1 MEWVLVTG
9 SCGFLG
15 SHLSE
20 ALLKKGYGVIG
31 IDNFSTGLERNLT
44 YLQKYPH
51 FQFFRHD
58 LVDPLPPLPSLS
70 WILHFASPAS
80 PPKYSALP
88 IETLRVNS
96 IGTDRLL
103 ELALR
108 NKGCK
113 FFLASTSEVYGD
125 PEVHPQGEEYVGHV
139 NPVGVRSVYDEGKRY
154 AESLTMAFYRKY
166 GISVRIGRIFNTYGP
181 RMDPEDGR
189 VISNFI
195 VQSLRG
201 EPITIYGDGTQ
212 TRSFIYVDDLIK
224 GVLSL
229 MEVEYCSPVNLGNPE
244 EYRILDLAQ
253 LIRDLVRSSSPLI
266 FKPLPED
273 DPKRRCPDIRLAKK
287 LFSFRPE
294 TPLREG
300 LKKTI
305 DYFREIVFL

>member
-1 MEWVLVTG
+1 
-9 SCGFLG
+9 
-15 SHLSE
+15 
-20 ALLKKGYGVIG
+20 
-31 IDNFSTGLERNLT
+31 
-44 YLQKYPH
+44 
-51 FQFFRHD
+51 
-58 LVDPLPPLPSLS
+58 
-70 WILHFASPAS
+70 
-80 PPKYSALP
+80 
-88 IETLRVNS
+88 
-96 IGTDRLL
+96 
-103 ELALR
+103 
-108 NKGCK
+108 
-113 FFLASTSEVYGD
+113 
-125 PEVHPQGEEYVGHV
+125 
-139 NPVGVRSVYDEGKRY
+139 
-154 AESLTMAFYRKY
+154 MAFYRKY

-253 LIRDLVRSSSPLI
+253 LIRDLVGSSSPLI